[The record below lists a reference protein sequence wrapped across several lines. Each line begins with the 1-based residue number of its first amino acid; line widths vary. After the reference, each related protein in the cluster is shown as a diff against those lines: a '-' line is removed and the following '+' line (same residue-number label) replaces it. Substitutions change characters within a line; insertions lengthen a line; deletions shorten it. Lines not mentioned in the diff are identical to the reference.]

1 VNLPTPCCD
10 ASRMAYLYAM
20 RRDWGRQTMPWL
32 PWMGEALF
40 MIAIEIDAEARGGQ
54 EPNPFEEKS

>member
-1 VNLPTPCCD
+1 
-10 ASRMAYLYAM
+10 MAYLYAM
-20 RRDWGRQTMPWL
+20 RRDWGRQTTPWV

-54 EPNPFEEKS
+54 EASPFEEKS